1 MPYNLNFNKPQPL
14 MKIHTQVKKY
24 REIKGYSQEN
34 MAMDLGLSQS
44 QYSRRENGHIQ
55 FTTKELIAIGKLL
68 NIDFLTLI
76 ENKYNQKDSR
86 IRLSDNQREDDLT
99 RLVLLLIE
107 VLLSSDNSSIEKN
120 KLVLLMLDKLK

>member
-1 MPYNLNFNKPQPL
+1 

-55 FTTKELIAIGKLL
+55 FKTKEIIAIGKLL
-68 NIDFLTLI
+68 DIDFLTLI